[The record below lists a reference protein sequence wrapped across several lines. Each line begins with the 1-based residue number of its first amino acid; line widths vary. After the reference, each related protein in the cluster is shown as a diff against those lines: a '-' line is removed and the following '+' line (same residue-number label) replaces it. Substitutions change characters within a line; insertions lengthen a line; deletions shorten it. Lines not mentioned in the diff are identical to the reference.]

1 MPMDNQQEALQQLL
15 ALFQANRGASAIP
28 GMPGT
33 PGGPVQ
39 ESPTMRGLRNLQ
51 YGASF
56 LAAPAAASLSYGGLP
71 GAALGAIGLGVAAGQ
86 NANSPNIRDV
96 WADQLRM
103 KMQGN

>member
-1 MPMDNQQEALQQLL
+1 MDRPTMAQMLQH
-15 ALFQANRGASAIP
+15 

-39 ESPTMRGLRNLQ
+39 ESPTMMAERALQ
-51 YGASF
+51 YLTGAGTAIGTGAVGIG
-56 LAAPAAASLSYGGLP
+56 LAGGNPLGMLP
-71 GAALGAIGLGVAAGQ
+71 GMALGSAPMT
-86 NANSPNIRDV
+86 NAQSPNIRDV